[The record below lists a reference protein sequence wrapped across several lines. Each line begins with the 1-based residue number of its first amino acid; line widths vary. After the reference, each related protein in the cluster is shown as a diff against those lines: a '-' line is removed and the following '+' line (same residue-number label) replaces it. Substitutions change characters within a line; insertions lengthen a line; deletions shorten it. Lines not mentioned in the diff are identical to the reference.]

1 MKLQRRINYSFL
13 EMKKTYNTKK
23 EISLSY
29 DSPLLDSGRK
39 NVMASKRIVIKITIN
54 GIYY

>member
-1 MKLQRRINYSFL
+1 
-13 EMKKTYNTKK
+13 MKKTYNTKK